1 MNTKLKAEL
10 EDHIDEWMSENC
22 ESGEWPNELVYEDL
36 AADMAEA
43 AARVFDASMKG
54 QQFAAREAV

>member
-10 EDHIDEWMSENC
+10 EGHIDEWMSENC
-22 ESGEWPNELVYEDL
+22 ESGEWPNELVCEDI

-43 AARVFDASMKG
+43 AARVFDASMKS